1 MHYYKK
7 NIGDYAKKAGRLTM
21 LQHGAYT
28 LLLDACY
35 DREQFP
41 TLDQAIEWTWAS
53 NQQEIEAVEFVLKK
67 FFLLEGDKY
76 VQNRIREELENYH
89 NNSVINKRIA
99 MEREAKR
106 REKGTKRIRT
116 VHEAPPNH
124 KPLTNNQE
132 PVTSNQSNTFFDM
145 FWITYP
151 KKTDKVKAQASFKKI
166 NPDQQLFNTMLVGL
180 EAQCRSDQWTR
191 ENGKFIPNPSTWLN
205 NRRWEDEVSVPEKK
219 NIFAGAV

>member
-1 MHYYKK
+1 MHYYSFH
-7 NIGDYAKKAGRLTM
+7 IGDYKSHTHHLNIIED
-21 LQHGAYT
+21 LAYRR
-28 LLLDACY
+28 LLDHY
-35 DREQFP
+35 Y
-41 TLDQAIEWTWAS
+41 L
-53 NQQEIEAVEFVLKK
+53 
-67 FFLLEGDKY
+67 
-76 VQNRIREELENYH
+76 
-89 NNSVINKRIA
+89 
-99 MEREAKR
+99 
-106 REKGTKRIRT
+106 
-116 VHEAPPNH
+116 HEAPIKQRDIARQIGMREYEAEVLSVLEEFFLSTEAGYINPRADAEIAGYHELKAAGKRGAQKRWHKDGNDQPIATPSPPQSGANATPIATSNH
-124 KPLTNNQE
+124 K